1 MSKPLKLGRPT
12 VALRSSRIRREPVQL
27 ETTRPL
33 TKAEIE
39 KAEARSREIEIWG
52 GVAGVVLFAAG
63 IVALTFGISAATIFK
78 NDPAAAAAAAR
89 FNQCYNAEGS
99 SCVLDG
105 DTIRID
111 GKRVEIAG
119 IAAPAIVDAQ
129 CPEERSRG
137 IDAAVRLADLLNG
150 GNVTVGAPIRDA
162 YGREVRKVQVGDE
175 DVGDSLIDA
184 GLARKYDGTPQ
195 EWC

>member
-1 MSKPLKLGRPT
+1 VSKPLKLGRPT
-12 VALRSSRIRREPVQL
+12 VALRPSRIRREPVQL
-27 ETTRPL
+27 ETKRPL

-52 GVAGVVLFAAG
+52 GVAGVVLFATG

-89 FNQCYNAEGS
+89 FNQCYNAEGPD
-99 SCVLDG
+99 CVLDG
-105 DTIRID
+105 DTIRVD
-111 GKRVEIAG
+111 GKKVEIAG

-162 YGREVRKVQVGDE
+162 NGREVRKVQVGGE

>member
-1 MSKPLKLGRPT
+1 
-12 VALRSSRIRREPVQL
+12 
-27 ETTRPL
+27 
-33 TKAEIE
+33 
-39 KAEARSREIEIWG
+39 
-52 GVAGVVLFAAG
+52 
-63 IVALTFGISAATIFK
+63 
-78 NDPAAAAAAAR
+78 
-89 FNQCYNAEGS
+89 
-99 SCVLDG
+99 VLDG
-105 DTIRID
+105 DTIRVD
-111 GKRVEIAG
+111 GKKVEIAG

-162 YGREVRKVQVGDE
+162 NGREVRKVQVGGE

>member
-1 MSKPLKLGRPT
+1 VSKPLKLGRPT
-12 VALRSSRIRREPVQL
+12 VALRPSRIRREPVQL

-89 FNQCYNAEGS
+89 FNQCYNAEGPD
-99 SCVLDG
+99 CVLDG
-105 DTIRID
+105 DTIRLD
-111 GKRVEIAG
+111 GKKVEIAG

-162 YGREVRKVQVGDE
+162 YGREVRKVQVGGE
-175 DVGDSLIDA
+175 DVGDTLIDA